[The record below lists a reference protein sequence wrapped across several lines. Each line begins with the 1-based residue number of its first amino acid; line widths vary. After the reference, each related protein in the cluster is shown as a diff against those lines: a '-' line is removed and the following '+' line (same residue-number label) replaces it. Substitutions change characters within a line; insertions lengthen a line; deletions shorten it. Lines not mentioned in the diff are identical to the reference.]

1 MIEEYLLDTGW
12 TCGLIICKKKIIID
26 SAPIFRKFIGMDI
39 TTLKYKVYRLGG
51 KNVNKISG

>member
-12 TCGLIICKKKIIID
+12 ACGLIICKKKIIID

-39 TTLKYKVYRLGG
+39 TTLKYKVYKLGG
-51 KNVNKISG
+51 KKC